1 MENSKSTLV
10 TILRSSLIHE
20 LEIAKSL
27 LATHDIHSYI
37 FDKNI
42 DLIIGTALVE
52 GYKLKVSSLDFE
64 KAKEILNA
72 NNSADNS

>member
-1 MENSKSTLV
+1 MENGGNTLV

-20 LEIAKSL
+20 IQIAKTL
-27 LATHDIHSYI
+27 LASYEIPSYI

-42 DLIIGTALVE
+42 DLVIGTAFVE

-64 KAKEILNA
+64 NAKKILDEI
-72 NNSADNS
+72 NSTDNS

>member
-1 MENSKSTLV
+1 MENGGSTLV

-20 LEIAKSL
+20 IQIAKTL
-27 LATHDIHSYI
+27 LASYEIPSYI

-42 DLIIGTALVE
+42 DLVIGTAFVE

-64 KAKEILNA
+64 NAKKILDEI
-72 NNSADNS
+72 NSTDNS